1 MIADVEKYFANA
13 KFFSMHGLTEAFR
26 STYLDPAQLKIR
38 PESIGKAIP
47 DVELYVIDEN
57 GNECAPRVV
66 GELIHRGGYIY
77 KGFWNAP
84 QVTEQ
89 RFK

>member
-1 MIADVEKYFANA
+1 
-13 KFFSMHGLTEAFR
+13 MHGLTEAFR

-38 PESIGKAIP
+38 PDSIGKAIP

-57 GNECAPRVV
+57 GNECPPRVV

-77 KGFWNAP
+77 RGFGMHQKRQMKDLNL
-84 QVTEQ
+84 
-89 RFK
+89 